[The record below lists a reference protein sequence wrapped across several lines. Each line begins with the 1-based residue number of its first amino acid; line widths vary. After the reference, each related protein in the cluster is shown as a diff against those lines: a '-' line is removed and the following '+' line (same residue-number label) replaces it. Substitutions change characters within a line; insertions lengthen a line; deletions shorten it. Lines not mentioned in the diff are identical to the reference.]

1 MSFALSRASRP
12 HRAKTLAHHR
22 NLDYALGHKVM
33 NLSTQILWF
42 AAQFIQTG
50 VLVALFAR
58 GWLGRYP
65 AFTAYV
71 MFNLLSGLFLTLARD
86 NWPYVYYFGY
96 WVTGRCFHPTYHRG
110 SIRSNP
116 SGAAS
121 VRTVAKAGGGTR
133 FDGRSLVHR
142 PGSNGPTEIDYP
154 SRPDHPLSF

>member
-1 MSFALSRASRP
+1 
-12 HRAKTLAHHR
+12 
-22 NLDYALGHKVM
+22 M

-96 WVTGRCFHPTYHRG
+96 WVTVVA
-110 SIRSNP
+110 SIPLTIAVLYEVIRQARRP
-116 SGAAS
+116 FELWRKLVAALALTVGALFIVQAVMDPPKS
-121 VRTVAKAGGGTR
+121 TTHLDLITSH
-133 FDGRSLVHR
+133 FDG
-142 PGSNGPTEIDYP
+142 
-154 SRPDHPLSF
+154 